1 MSLVAIKSAIDALS
15 APTVSFTILTVLF
28 PFFFPPS
35 DWFEKIHRKLGF
47 WRQWTKAGGIT
58 GLVLITAFFVIGYFD
73 KNFNITLTKADNF
86 PIVLLI
92 YSMFF
97 FIWLAMY
104 KAYRNDVRLEQGLK
118 PEEYNDPDDKV
129 LVWPDLVYIE
139 FIALILFQVF
149 LIVWS
154 ILVAAPIEEPANP
167 ASTPNPSKAP
177 WYFLGLQEMLVYYDP
192 WIAGVLL
199 PTMIIVGLMAIPYMD
214 INKKGDGYYSFKER
228 RVGIFIFMYG
238 WVVLWLFLIVIG
250 TFFRGPNWNFFGPFE
265 YWDLHKV
272 EALTNVNL
280 SEILWVKLLNQGL
293 PSNILIR
300 ESVGFLSVGFY
311 LFILPVILA
320 KTILKDMYQAYGPIR
335 YTSLL
340 VFGLVMLA
348 LPIKMYLRWAINLK
362 YIIAIPEWFF
372 NI

>member
-1 MSLVAIKSAIDALS
+1 MSLVAIKSAIDTLS
-15 APTVSFTILTVLF
+15 APTISFTILTILF

-47 WRQWTKAGGIT
+47 WRLWTKAGGIT
-58 GLVLITAFFVIGYFD
+58 GLVLITSFFVIGYYD

-86 PIVLLI
+86 PIVLMI

-97 FIWLAMY
+97 FIWLGMY
-104 KAYRNDVRLEQGLK
+104 KAYRNDIRIDQGLK

-228 RVGIFIFMYG
+228 RVGFFIFMYG
-238 WVVLWLFLIVIG
+238 WFVLCVFLIVVG

-265 YWDLHKV
+265 WWDPHKV
-272 EALTNVNL
+272 VPLTNVNL
-280 SEILWVKLLNQGL
+280 SEYVCVKLLNKGL
-293 PSNILIR
+293 PTSILAR
-300 ESVGFLSVGFY
+300 EAVGFVAVIGY
-311 LFILPVILA
+311 LFVMPLLLA
-320 KTILKDMYQAYGPIR
+320 KTKLKSLFEHYGPVR
-335 YTSLL
+335 YSTLML
-340 VFGLVMLA
+340 FGLTMFA
-348 LPIKMYLRWAINLK
+348 LPIKMYLRWLFNLK